1 MGKFTLS
8 PRGRMDLLRVGP
20 RIPIAVAR
28 PSMLPNGNFGIPAEG
43 FIDTEAII
51 DTGATRTVVEPD
63 FALRIGLRLV
73 DPAAKVA
80 RVGGI
85 DTVAVYVAA
94 IRFPPELP
102 TVRLVRVFAA
112 PLLEQPVRCL
122 IGRDILQRW
131 RMVYDG
137 RTGEVTLE
145 EDEGGPPPID
155 VD

>member
-1 MGKFTLS
+1 M
-8 PRGRMDLLRVGP
+8 
-20 RIPIAVAR
+20 
-28 PSMLPNGNFGIPAEG
+28 PNGDFSIPTEG
-43 FIDTEAII
+43 FTDTEAII
-51 DTGATRTVVEPD
+51 DTGASKTLVEPD

-73 DPAAKVA
+73 DPAARVA

-94 IRFPPELP
+94 IRFPPGLP
-102 TVRLVRVFAA
+102 TVRLIRVLAA

-122 IGRDILQRW
+122 VGRDILQRW

-145 EDEGGPPPID
+145 EEEGGQPLIELD
-155 VD
+155 